1 MLKNS
6 LSNRGVALLL
16 GYPKKSHV
24 IASVRPSIIKRSVLD
39 LNLLV
44 VSFFWLRTLFG
55 VLIGLV
61 ILITFKL
68 FERARL
74 RRQRQ
79 IENLLRL
86 QNTVSHS
93 DDSNALDNTP
103 NKKHK
108 ISQTKLAGR
117 NDTWHQVHRRTPL
130 CVSKR
135 MNNYGLLVNSRYGR
149 DRNALRYNSLV
160 LLSMHSWPPLS
171 LFFLARSTV

>member
-16 GYPKKSHV
+16 GYPKKPRNSKCKAINYKAKCIRLEFV
-24 IASVRPSIIKRSVLD
+24 GSAF
-39 LNLLV
+39 LV
-44 VSFFWLRTLFG
+44 GTLFG

-86 QNTVSHS
+86 QNTVSL
-93 DDSNALDNTP
+93 DSNALDNTP
-103 NKKHK
+103 NK
-108 ISQTKLAGR
+108 
-117 NDTWHQVHRRTPL
+117 
-130 CVSKR
+130 
-135 MNNYGLLVNSRYGR
+135 
-149 DRNALRYNSLV
+149 
-160 LLSMHSWPPLS
+160 
-171 LFFLARSTV
+171 